1 MKRRIRMI
9 PKRILWFLEDL
20 LILPLEILDCL
31 ISRKDKKM
39 MNEYGLKTIQTNDIH
54 LKAEI
59 YSELINDMQAKIAEF
74 EREHPEC
81 MNDEIQN
88 INRQLSDARMGSR
101 VYVDEYHFQEWEDL
115 LLSADAAMI
124 KNEIFGL

>member
-1 MKRRIRMI
+1 
-9 PKRILWFLEDL
+9 
-20 LILPLEILDCL
+20 
-31 ISRKDKKM
+31 
-39 MNEYGLKTIQTNDIH
+39 MNTIQTNDIH
-54 LKAEI
+54 LKAEV

-101 VYVDEYHFQEWEDL
+101 IYVDEYHFQKWEDL

-124 KNEIFGL
+124 KSKLFR